1 MQSRLALQE
10 PAPAPTAPDVRGVPR
25 AGRDGRADGT
35 GTGTGTGLEEF
46 DPGTVADRLLA
57 EFAGEVDV
65 PTVRRV
71 VRACAADIT
80 AVPVPALPEL
90 VERCARQRLAALLGR
105 PPGRGAGPPVSAGTA
120 G

>member
-10 PAPAPTAPDVRGVPR
+10 PAPHPIAPDARAVPGAVRPGGDR
-25 AGRDGRADGT
+25 RTDGT
-35 GTGTGTGLEEF
+35 GLGGF
-46 DPGTVADRLLA
+46 DPAAVADRLLA

-71 VRACAADIT
+71 VSECVADIT

-90 VERCARQRLAALLGR
+90 VERCARQRLAALLGHPR
-105 PPGRGAGPPVSAGTA
+105 ATPRCRG
-120 G
+120 